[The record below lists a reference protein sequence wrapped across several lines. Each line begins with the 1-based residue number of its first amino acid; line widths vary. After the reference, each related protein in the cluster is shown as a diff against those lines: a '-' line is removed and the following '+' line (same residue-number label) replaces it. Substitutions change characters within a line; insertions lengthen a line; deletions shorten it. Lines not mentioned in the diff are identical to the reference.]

1 MPAVNDIG
9 KHKVL
14 FYSHCFCLAL
24 VAFICLLFPFQ
35 EPTLINQA
43 VDRAV
48 AVNLNNTSAINSFTI
63 QMTHLFVVQHLDRE
77 TPGLFQDLAQ
87 QHGMAVHV
95 IRVDLGEPLP
105 SLVKGDGLLVLG
117 GPMGVA
123 DLHNPAFPWLEDEV
137 LLIQQALELQIPF
150 VGVCLGAQL
159 LAHAAGGGVE
169 PLLGGDPP
177 RPLAE
182 VGWAPITS
190 TLEAANQS
198 LITSLMQPLD
208 VLHWHGDRIILP
220 ETANVLACSVR
231 CREQLFRIGPLA
243 YGLQFHLEVEDED
256 VFRWI
261 AEDND
266 FICAALGENAADI
279 LRDQQRLY
287 SSSSRPRRLK
297 LLADLFRELWP
308 SHF

>member
-48 AVNLNNTSAINSFTI
+48 AVKLNNTSATNSFTI

-220 ETANVLACSVR
+220 ETANVLACSAR

-308 SHF
+308 SHS

>member
-24 VAFICLLFPFQ
+24 VAFICLLFSFQ

-137 LLIQQALELQIPF
+137 LLIQQALEHQIPF

-220 ETANVLACSVR
+220 ETANVLASSVR

>member
-1 MPAVNDIG
+1 
-9 KHKVL
+9 
-14 FYSHCFCLAL
+14 
-24 VAFICLLFPFQ
+24 
-35 EPTLINQA
+35 
-43 VDRAV
+43 
-48 AVNLNNTSAINSFTI
+48 
-63 QMTHLFVVQHLDRE
+63 MTRLFVVQHLDRE

-117 GPMGVA
+117 GPMGVG

-137 LLIQQALELQIPF
+137 LLIQQALENQIPF

-159 LAHAAGGGVE
+159 LAHACGGGVQ

-177 RPLAE
+177 RPNAE

-220 ETANVLACSVR
+220 ETANVLACSAR
-231 CREQLFRIGPLA
+231 GREQLFRIGPWA

-266 FICAALGENAADI
+266 FICAALGDYAADI
-279 LRDQQRLY
+279 LRDQQQLY

-297 LLADLFRELWP
+297 LQSDLFRELWP

>member
-1 MPAVNDIG
+1 M
-9 KHKVL
+9 
-14 FYSHCFCLAL
+14 SS
-24 VAFICLLFPFQ
+24 FQ
-35 EPTLINQA
+35 QPTLINQA
-43 VDRAV
+43 VGTAV
-48 AVNLNNTSAINSFTI
+48 AVNLNNISVTNSFSI
-63 QMTHLFVVQHLDRE
+63 QMTRLFVVQHLDRE
-77 TPGLFQDLAQ
+77 TPGLFEDLAQ

-95 IRVDLGEPLP
+95 IRVDLGELLP

-117 GPMGVA
+117 GPMGVG

-137 LLIQQALELQIPF
+137 LLIQQALEHQIPF

-159 LAHAAGGGVE
+159 LAHACGGGVE

-190 TLEAANQS
+190 TLEVGNQS
-198 LITSLMQPLD
+198 VIRSLIQPLD

-220 ETANVLACSVR
+220 KNANVLASSVR

-266 FICAALGENAADI
+266 FICAALGDNAADI
-279 LRDQQRLY
+279 LRDQQQLY

-297 LLADLFRELWP
+297 LLSDLFSELWP
-308 SHF
+308 SQF

>member
-9 KHKVL
+9 KHKLL